1 MSDSVAFYPLIGYSH
16 SRWIDKK
23 LLSVQHLSS
32 RKTMLIYP
40 QIDPVALS
48 LGPLKIHWYGIMY
61 LLAFVCAWLLASRN
75 SQRPWA
81 PVAKTQV
88 EDLIVFGAWGV
99 ILGGRFGYMLFYSA
113 DKWLADPGMI
123 FRIWEGGMSFH
134 GGLIGVALALLLYAR
149 KHKIAFL
156 SLADFVVPL
165 VPAGLFFGRLGNFIG
180 QELWGR
186 PTDVSWGMLFPADP
200 EQLARHPS
208 QLYEALLEGVVLFLI
223 INWYARKPRLFGE
236 ISGLFLILYGVFRFA
251 VEFVRQPDPQFAG
264 QSAVQSGVF
273 EWLGW
278 MTRGQT
284 LCIPMILLGIW
295 FMRSS
300 LRGFVSRKA

>member
-23 LLSVQHLSS
+23 LLSVQHLAS

>member
-1 MSDSVAFYPLIGYSH
+1 MHYP
-16 SRWIDKK
+16 D
-23 LLSVQHLSS
+23 
-32 RKTMLIYP
+32 
-40 QIDPVALS
+40 IDPIIFA
-48 LGPLKIHWYGIMY
+48 LGPLAIRWYGLSY
-61 LLAFVCAWLLASRN
+61 LAGFAAVWWLGNRRARN
-75 SQRPWA
+75 HPDQWSQE
-81 PVAKTQV
+81 QIS
-88 EDLIVFGAWGV
+88 DLVFYGAMGAV
-99 ILGGRFGYMLFYSA
+99 VGGRVGYVFFYNFGFFLDDPLYLFR
-113 DKWLADPGMI
+113 L
-123 FRIWEGGMSFH
+123 WEGGMSFH